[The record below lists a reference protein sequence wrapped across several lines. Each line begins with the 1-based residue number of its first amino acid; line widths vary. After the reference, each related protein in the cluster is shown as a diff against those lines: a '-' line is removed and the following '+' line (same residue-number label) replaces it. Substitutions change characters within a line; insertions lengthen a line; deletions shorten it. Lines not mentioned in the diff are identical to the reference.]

1 MIDVV
6 GVRFRNSKKI
16 YYFDPGD
23 LDILK
28 GDEVIVETVRGN
40 EYGYCMMDKKS
51 VPEEEIVGELKKVVR
66 KATEKDT
73 SALIANEKKQEE
85 AFLKCKE
92 KIEEHKLEMKLI
104 SAEYSFDGSK
114 LTFYF
119 TAENRIDFRELV
131 KDLASVFRTRIEL
144 RQIGVRDEAKLMG
157 GLGKCGLGICCKSF
171 LPDFQPVSIKMAKEQ
186 KLSLNPTKIS
196 GLCGR
201 LMCCLNYE
209 EEYYEDINKVLPR
222 DGATV
227 MTPEGEAIVLDS
239 NALTQIVRV
248 KITLKDGTADVRLYP
263 LDKVKIVRK
272 KCDECSACKDTDSE
286 ILEGVTITDI
296 DTAEVKSEK
305 ELVEELKK
313 LEEN

>member
-1 MIDVV
+1 MTQVV

-23 LDILK
+23 LDIEK
-28 GDEVIVETVRGN
+28 GQEVIVETVRGN
-40 EYGYCMMDKKS
+40 EFGYCMLDKKN
-51 VPEEEIVGELKKVVR
+51 VGQDEIVGELKKVVR
-66 KATEKDT
+66 IATDKDKKA
-73 SALIANEKKQEE
+73 LMANEKKQEE
-85 AFLKCKE
+85 AFDICKQ

-104 SAEYSFDGSK
+104 DVEYSFDGSK
-114 LTFYF
+114 LTFFF

-144 RQIGVRDEAKLMG
+144 RQIGVRDEAKMMG
-157 GLGKCGLGICCKSF
+157 GLGKCGLSVCCKSF

-209 EEYYEDINKVLPR
+209 EDYYEDINKILPK
-222 DGATV
+222 DGAAV
-227 MTPEGEAIVLDS
+227 MTPDGEATVIDS

-248 KITLKDGTADVRLYP
+248 KVTLKDGTADMRIFP
-263 LDKVKIVRK
+263 LDKIQRLS
-272 KCDECSACKDTDSE
+272 KCECSECEACQGDNTE
-286 ILEGVTITDI
+286 EEAELEQ
-296 DTAEVKSEK
+296 
-305 ELVEELKK
+305 ELAA
-313 LEEN
+313 LED